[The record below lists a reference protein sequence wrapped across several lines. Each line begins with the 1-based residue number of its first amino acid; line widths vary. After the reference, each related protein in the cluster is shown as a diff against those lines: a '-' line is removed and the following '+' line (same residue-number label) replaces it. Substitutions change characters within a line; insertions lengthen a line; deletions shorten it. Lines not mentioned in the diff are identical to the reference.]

1 MPSPQ
6 PLHLCVEADLDPLL
20 PGRLL
25 GRLTVAGR
33 MPEAFSFAVDAT
45 EMLRIE
51 VMLPQGPLAA
61 ARRLAIQIG
70 AVATVRRV
78 VLRSG
83 ERVVS
88 LEPAAEAEG
97 GE

>member
-1 MPSPQ
+1 
-6 PLHLCVEADLDPLL
+6 LW
-20 PGRLL
+20 
-25 GRLTVAGR
+25 
-33 MPEAFSFAVDAT
+33 
-45 EMLRIE
+45 IE